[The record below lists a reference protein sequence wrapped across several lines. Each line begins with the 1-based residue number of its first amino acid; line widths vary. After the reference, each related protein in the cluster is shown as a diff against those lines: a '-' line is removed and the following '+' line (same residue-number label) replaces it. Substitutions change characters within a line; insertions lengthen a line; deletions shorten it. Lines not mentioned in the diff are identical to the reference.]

1 MLEHFISTINSLLPE
16 PQASLLA
23 GMLFGVRRDMPE
35 DFYSALISTG
45 TLHVIALSGM
55 NISIIIRL
63 LIGVFMSM
71 LGRVIGIVLTL
82 LAIMGFVILVGA
94 SPTIIRAS
102 IMGSLSLIAMW
113 FGRKDLP
120 LLSLFFAV
128 SIMLIINNDLISSIS
143 FQLSVFATLGIIL
156 FAGNSETANKFLVK
170 NSPHPDTQYS
180 LTVFLQKIWLMGTAF
195 IKDDLRV
202 TLSAQIF
209 TAPLILFYFNRM
221 SFISPIVNLATGWLV
236 APITY
241 LGFMTVLLAQIWW
254 PLGRLASL
262 IVWVPLTLFIWI
274 VETFSQVPFASIEF
288 GS

>member
-1 MLEHFISTINSLLPE
+1 
-16 PQASLLA
+16 
-23 GMLFGVRRDMPE
+23 
-35 DFYSALISTG
+35 
-45 TLHVIALSGM
+45 
-55 NISIIIRL
+55 
-63 LIGVFMSM
+63 
-71 LGRVIGIVLTL
+71 
-82 LAIMGFVILVGA
+82 
-94 SPTIIRAS
+94 
-102 IMGSLSLIAMW
+102 MW

-128 SIMLIINNDLISSIS
+128 SIMLIINNNLISSIS

-170 NSPHPDTQYS
+170 NSPHLDTKYS
-180 LTVFLQKIWLMGTAF
+180 LKVFLQKIWLMGTAF

-262 IVWVPLTLFIWI
+262 VVWVPLTLFIWI